1 MQIEAAAR
9 LKSTLSDLS
18 ALEISRSISFGAP
31 PAHISNWRSTP
42 LFNNIIFVDNLFHHP
57 YLLSNF
63 FCALWIIVRFAS
75 NSSTPL
81 FNNIIFL
88 DNLYHHL
95 YLLHN
100 YYLLPDFF
108 CALMKFPLG
117 SYNLLSHVYTQAFC
131 SLPSFRSHVFRCVFY
146 STFFHIST
154 PKGAL
159 QIRSVA
165 RRKIAGRSVARKV
178 HCKALALEAGSY
190 KKSKRLSWRIEAKE
204 FRDICFVD
212 YIVVHMRCR
221 PDACK
226 QFFL

>member
-1 MQIEAAAR
+1 MYRIHVHLCSITSFSSTIFFTILIYYPTSSAR
-9 LKSTLSDLS
+9 CEFIL
-18 ALEISRSISFGAP
+18 
-31 PAHISNWRSTP
+31 
-42 LFNNIIFVDNLFHHP
+42 
-57 YLLSNF
+57 
-63 FCALWIIVRFAS
+63 RFAS

-178 HCKALALEAGSY
+178 HCKALALDAGSY
-190 KKSKRLSWRIEAKE
+190 KKSKRLS
-204 FRDICFVD
+204 
-212 YIVVHMRCR
+212 
-221 PDACK
+221 
-226 QFFL
+226 